1 MMDHQSSGLAKD
13 AFLAT
18 TFGLAGKTAVVT
30 GGGGTLCGAMAKG
43 FILAGANVALWGRGQ
58 ASLDETFRQIEAA
71 GGDPARV
78 ATVVVDL
85 ADETQIAAAVRT
97 SVARFGRLDIL
108 LNGVGGSSIRR
119 PLVELDAREFA
130 AIVELNLLA
139 GCVLPTKHVA
149 QYWIAQGI
157 RGAIINIAS
166 MGSYRP
172 LSGGWAYSA
181 AKAAVMNQT
190 VAHARELAPHGI
202 RVNALAPGFFLGKQ
216 NRRLLVAEDG
226 TPTARGQAVLAHTP
240 LGRFGQPDELIGAAV
255 FLASGGAGF
264 VSGVTLPVDGAFLC
278 HGI

>member
-1 MMDHQSSGLAKD
+1 MDHQSSGSVQD

-18 TFGLAGKTAVVT
+18 AFGLAGKTAVVT

-43 FILAGANVALWGRGQ
+43 FVLAGANVALWGRGQ
-58 ASLDETFRQIEAA
+58 SSLDETFRQIEAA
-71 GGDPARV
+71 GADPARV

-97 SVARFGRLDIL
+97 SVARFGGLDIL

-130 AIVELNLLA
+130 AVVELNLLA

-149 QYWIAQGI
+149 QYWIAQGV

-166 MGSYRP
+166 MGSYHP

-216 NRRLLVAEDG
+216 NRRLLVADDG

-255 FLASGGAGF
+255 FLASAGAGF

>member
-1 MMDHQSSGLAKD
+1 M
-13 AFLAT
+13 
-18 TFGLAGKTAVVT
+18 
-30 GGGGTLCGAMAKG
+30 
-43 FILAGANVALWGRGQ
+43 
-58 ASLDETFRQIEAA
+58 
-71 GGDPARV
+71 
-78 ATVVVDL
+78 
-85 ADETQIAAAVRT
+85 
-97 SVARFGRLDIL
+97 ARFGRVDIL

-119 PLVELDAREFA
+119 PLVEVDAREFA
-130 AIVELNLLA
+130 AVVELNLLA
-139 GCVLPTKHVA
+139 GCILPTKQVA
-149 QYWIAQGI
+149 QYWIEQGI

-240 LGRFGQPDELIGAAV
+240 LGRFGRPGRAHRGRGLPRERRRRFRVGRHASRGRRLPLPRDLMGRTSATPDGSSLRRCDE
-255 FLASGGAGF
+255 
-264 VSGVTLPVDGAFLC
+264 
-278 HGI
+278 